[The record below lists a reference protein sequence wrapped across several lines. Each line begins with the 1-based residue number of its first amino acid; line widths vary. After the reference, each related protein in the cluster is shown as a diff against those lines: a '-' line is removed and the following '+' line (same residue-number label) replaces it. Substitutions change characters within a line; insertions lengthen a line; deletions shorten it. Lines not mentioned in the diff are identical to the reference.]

1 MTLYAIKHFELI
13 YQISCNFKVETAFF
27 CYDLSITL
35 KLCCFSLYQ
44 NRLITFLSF
53 YIIFA
58 FFPPLNIH
66 AVLSIQSSRGIF
78 TVCTLTALSHLCTEG
93 HLTLL
98 TPFCMVE
105 FGSLCGVRC
114 KGVKRCKGGNKSQR
128 TLSNACISFNRR
140 GCVASLLS
148 GLCHLSVNHITNSQ
162 V

>member
-1 MTLYAIKHFELI
+1 MQLNTLSWFNKLVATLKL
-13 YQISCNFKVETAFF
+13 KLLFF
-27 CYDLSITL
+27 CYNLSITL

-58 FFPPLNIH
+58 PPPKNIH